1 MIAPNPMLTL
11 VAVPC
16 LRCGS
21 TVETVKRDRAI
32 LGKPAAVCC
41 PIVCWYCGAE
51 ISVPYV
57 GVGRRVFCCR
67 ACAGDWA
74 E

>member
-1 MIAPNPMLTL
+1 MLTL

-21 TVETVKRDRAI
+21 TADAVHRDEAI

-41 PIVCWYCGAE
+41 HPVCWICGTEAPE
-51 ISVPYV
+51 PFRL
-57 GVGRRVFCCR
+57 GKRPFCCR
-67 ACAGDWA
+67 ACAEDWA